1 MLNLCLV
8 VSNIA
13 KQPHACCVL
22 KLKCSNLLNFL
33 AIGYLTVTKLNKFG
47 NINVVVKRSVVP
59 AIILR

>member
-13 KQPHACCVL
+13 KQPRACCVL
-22 KLKCSNLLNFL
+22 KLKCSNLLKFL
-33 AIGYLTVTKLNKFG
+33 AIGNLTATKLNKFG
-47 NINVVVKRSVVP
+47 NINVVVKQKVVP